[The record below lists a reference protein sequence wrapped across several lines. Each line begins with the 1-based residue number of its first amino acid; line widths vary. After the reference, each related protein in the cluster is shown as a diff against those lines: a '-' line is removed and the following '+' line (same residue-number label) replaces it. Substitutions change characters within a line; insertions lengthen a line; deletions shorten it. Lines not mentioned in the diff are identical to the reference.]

1 MNSVWIAKIRYL
13 TRLGISLP
21 ILPYIYWLGKRVE
34 SRMPTLP
41 EADQNLIGNIAIS
54 AASIK
59 PFNILCIGESSM
71 AGVGV
76 KDHRD
81 GLAGVIA
88 DNIHRYSQR
97 SVRWTV
103 VAQRGLTAK
112 EVKEYLVPKIPTQMY
127 DLIVIGLG
135 GNDTFQM
142 SSPLKWHRAIKEL
155 LGSLRQKHRESK
167 IVIANMPP
175 VRWFPAF
182 PPLLRWLMT
191 GQIKLLKQAIK
202 DLPQRFENV
211 FFLQEQIR
219 LIGQYNESGKQYRHR
234 DLFSDGVHPTKLAYR
249 LWGEQIAEF
258 ICEKALSKFPDLREP
273 KNKEDKA
280 S

>member
-1 MNSVWIAKIRYL
+1 
-13 TRLGISLP
+13 
-21 ILPYIYWLGKRVE
+21 
-34 SRMPTLP
+34 
-41 EADQNLIGNIAIS
+41 
-54 AASIK
+54 
-59 PFNILCIGESSM
+59 M

-76 KDHRD
+76 EDHRD
-81 GLAGVIA
+81 GLAGGSS
-88 DNIHRYSQR
+88 DKIHRFSRR

-103 VAQRGLTAK
+103 VAQSGLTAK
-112 EVKEYLVPKIPTQMY
+112 EVRENLVPQIPKQMY

-142 SSPLKWHRAIKEL
+142 SSPLKWHQAFRDL
-155 LGSLRQKHRESK
+155 LDSLRQKLHNSK

-191 GQIKLLKQAIK
+191 GQIQLLKQAIV

-211 FFLQEQIR
+211 FFLQEHIR
-219 LIGQYNESGKQYRHR
+219 LDGQYTEQGKQLRHR

-258 ICEKALSKFPDLREP
+258 ICDKALGHLHTPTGK
-273 KNKEDKA
+273 
-280 S
+280 